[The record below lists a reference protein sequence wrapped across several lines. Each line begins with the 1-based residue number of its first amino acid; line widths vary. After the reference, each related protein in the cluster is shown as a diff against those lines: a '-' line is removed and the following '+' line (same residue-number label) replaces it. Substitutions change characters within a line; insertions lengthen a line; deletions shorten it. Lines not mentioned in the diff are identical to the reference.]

1 MPQAEGTSNKGDFQQ
16 ALRAAI
22 SSAMKAE
29 PGSDRLVSWRLQEVN
44 GQEGS
49 IAGIS
54 TCVVKISYTD

>member
-1 MPQAEGTSNKGDFQQ
+1 MKEAEGTSNKGDFQQ

-22 SSAMKAE
+22 SNAMIAT
-29 PGSDRLVSWRLQEVN
+29 PGADRLVSWKIDEVS

-49 IAGIS
+49 VAGIS